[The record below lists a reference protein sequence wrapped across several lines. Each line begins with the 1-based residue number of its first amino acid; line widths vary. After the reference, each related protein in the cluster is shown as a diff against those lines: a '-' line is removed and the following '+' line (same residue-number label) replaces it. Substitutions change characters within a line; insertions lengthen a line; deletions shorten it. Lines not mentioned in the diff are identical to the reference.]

1 MQKPK
6 SVRVLA
12 IIASIC
18 AVLNIILNICVFI
31 NPAPVMNLFV
41 YTGTELNPDIPSL
54 ANSLLIASY
63 LSIVPF
69 LAVCIA
75 GAFSKTVS
83 FFKGVLSAVLTV
95 VLYCGSYVAS
105 HIFSSKAMQE
115 AVYNGEDAIIYL
127 NILISTE
134 NILHF
139 LNTAALVLICCACA
153 VEIYVSRNQAK
164 EN

>member
-18 AVLNIILNICVFI
+18 TALNIILNICVYL
-31 NPAPVMNLFV
+31 NPNPVINLFV
-41 YTGTELNPDIPSL
+41 YESDGLNPDIPSL
-54 ANSLLIASY
+54 AKTLLIASY
-63 LSIVPF
+63 LMIVPF
-69 LAVCIA
+69 LAVCIS
-75 GAFSKTVS
+75 GAISKTIG
-83 FFKGVLSAVLTV
+83 FTKGVLSAVLAPI
-95 VLYCGSYVAS
+95 LYCGGYIAS

-153 VEIYVSRNQAK
+153 VEIYISRTQAM